1 MKIHL
6 CVKPLAK
13 LFWVFFVFFLI
24 FFCTDTFDIYCL
36 KLKRVFGALK
46 VSLNKQEQ
54 KRPNV
59 FFCPNWYNRKN

>member
-6 CVKPLAK
+6 CVRPLAK

-46 VSLNKQEQ
+46 VSLNKQDWLH
-54 KRPNV
+54 KIKKGPNL
-59 FFCPNWYNRKN
+59 YNRKN